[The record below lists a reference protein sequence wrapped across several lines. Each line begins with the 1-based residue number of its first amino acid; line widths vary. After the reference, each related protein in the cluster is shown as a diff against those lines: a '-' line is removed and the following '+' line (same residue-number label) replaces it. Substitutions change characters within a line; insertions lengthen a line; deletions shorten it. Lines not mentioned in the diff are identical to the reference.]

1 MTPTLDFVTIVII
14 AVPLTLAVLDL
25 LNLGRR
31 HIHGQM
37 EQIAASAKI
46 RNASRHRL
54 TADLTGN
61 GSSHTPQSH
70 QSKATTIAAASMQ
83 PAASPFTG
91 SSTPQSSR
99 SRLDREDALVEF
111 ISHSKGS
118 SKVLEL
124 LSWKR
129 EPIGYNAL
137 IDEIR
142 HGKDWSR
149 MSRDLPTSAVRA
161 ALRITQAA
169 GLIRLTSEGFS
180 ITDLGREIY
189 SRIWIRRV
197 C

>member
-1 MTPTLDFVTIVII
+1 MTTTLDFVTIVII
-14 AVPLTLAVLDL
+14 AVPLTLAALDL
-25 LNLGRR
+25 LNLVRR

-37 EQIAASAKI
+37 EQIAASAKL
-46 RNASRHRL
+46 RNAPRLRL

-61 GSSHTPQSH
+61 GSSRTPQSH
-70 QSKATTIAAASMQ
+70 QSKATTSMQ
-83 PAASPFTG
+83 PSASLFTG
-91 SSTPQSSR
+91 SSTPPSSR
-99 SRLDREDALVEF
+99 GRLDREDSLVEF

-142 HGKDWSR
+142 HGEDWSR
-149 MSRDLPTSAVRA
+149 TSLDLPTSALRA

-169 GLIRLTSEGFS
+169 GLIRLTGGGFS
-180 ITDLGREIY
+180 ITELGREIH
-189 SRIWIRRV
+189 SRIWVRRV